1 MMDHGR
7 TGPHGLA
14 GGLPGAVNR
23 IEVRRGNRVE
33 EPPHRSKG
41 EGYHLAPGDAVQVR
55 TPGGG
60 GLGDPRARARQ
71 RIAADLSRGY
81 LTEAE
86 AARDYGY
93 EPGADE
99 AAE

>member
-1 MMDHGR
+1 M
-7 TGPHGLA
+7 
-14 GGLPGAVNR
+14 
-23 IEVRRGNRVE
+23 
-33 EPPHRSKG
+33 
-41 EGYHLAPGDAVQVR
+41 QVR

-60 GLGDPRARARQ
+60 GLGDPRLRLRS
-71 RIAADLSRGY
+71 RVAADLSRGY

-86 AARDYGY
+86 AARGYGY